1 MRKLNSKNLIAALA
15 VAVSVALPA
24 VALDASGP
32 ERDPRRY
39 P

>member
-24 VALDASGP
+24 VAQDVCQANC
-32 ERDPRRY
+32 
-39 P
+39 